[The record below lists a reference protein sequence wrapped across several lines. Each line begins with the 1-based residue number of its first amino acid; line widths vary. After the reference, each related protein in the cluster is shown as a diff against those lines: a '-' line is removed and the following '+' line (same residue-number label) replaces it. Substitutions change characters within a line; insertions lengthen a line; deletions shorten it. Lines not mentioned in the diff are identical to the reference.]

1 MPEKYLPIKIVQKRE
16 KDASLTEAGGGDSP
30 AWVEKVDLEERSEM
44 FNETLNEIS
53 RNLESRSPRLSFI
66 PATLELT
73 LDNKATAKTYRSGI
87 RNIVDVNYKNNIIA
101 LKDDDTLIVKI
112 ENSDDLNRIRKNITN
127 FKKTKDGLASIVGS
141 TSFKPRIN
149 VEENELLKIKLINYQ
164 DADINKGV
172 HNAFLDSCDE
182 LGLDVHSTN
191 YTPDLIV
198 YQIPYEEKAFAALQE
213 FEGLSSIEDM
223 LSFNSMAITEITD
236 EIEDIPLR
244 ILDPDVEYSTVG
256 VIDTGIS
263 TNQHMK
269 PWIADEFSPY
279 IPEDKDTNHGS
290 AVASILIYGDELQ
303 GENYTNSPGC
313 KVYDACVLPK
323 DDLRKSITEAD
334 LIQHIRDAIE
344 NRPDINIWNMSIGW
358 GVEADPSK
366 MSDFGAV
373 LDDLADEHNLLICT
387 SVGNCS
393 NFKSTVPSGK
403 IQISSDSVR
412 ALSVG
417 SIAHTKENFDQSE
430 INEPSPF
437 SRKGPGPFNIVKPE
451 LTHYGGNAGV
461 DEQKRLVVSG
471 VNAISSDGRLTTKVG
486 TSFSTP
492 RVTSILV
499 GLESEIDEPF
509 DPLLFKALTIHSA
522 KYPEIEMEQEEKTS
536 KMGYGVPSNAKD
548 ILYNSENEITLVVRD
563 TIEKGNFIEILDLP
577 FPKEMV
583 EEGFYYG
590 EVIITLVSSPDLD
603 RTQGE
608 EYCQSNLDVFFG
620 TYNEKVDRDGKT
632 VRNPIGRDT
641 GTKNLLAP
649 SLYSKRSIK
658 ENQSFRG
665 ERILKSYYQKYQ
677 PIKKW
682 AINLAEMSDANKHRY
697 LEYPK
702 LWYLKIEGLFRD
714 HIENLKGDVNTDF
727 CLIITIRDPKEQHE
741 VYNSVSQE
749 LEQNNFVQQD
759 IRVKTQIQIRS

>member
-1 MPEKYLPIKIVQKRE
+1 MADRYLPIKIVQKRE
-16 KDASLTEAGGGDSP
+16 KDASLTEAGGGESP
-30 AWVEKVDLEERSEM
+30 AWLDKVNLEERSEM
-44 FNETLNEIS
+44 VNETLNEIS
-53 RNLESRSPRLSFI
+53 KKLEARIPRLSFI

-73 LDNKATAKTYRSGI
+73 LDSKATAKTYRSGI

-112 ENSDDLNRIRKNITN
+112 ENIEDLNRIRKNITN
-127 FKKTKDGLASIVGS
+127 FKKTKDGLASIVES
-141 TSFKPRIN
+141 ASFKPRIN
-149 VEENELLKIKLINYQ
+149 VEEKELLKIKLINYQ

-172 HNAFLDSCDE
+172 HNAFLESCDE

-191 YTPDLIV
+191 YTSDLII
-198 YQIPYEEKAFAALQE
+198 YQIPYEEKSFAALQE
-213 FEGLSSIEDM
+213 FEALSSIEDM
-223 LSFNSMAITEITD
+223 LSFNSMAITELADAID
-236 EIEDIPLR
+236 NLPLR
-244 ILDPDVEYSTVG
+244 TLDPEVAYPTVG
-256 VIDTGIS
+256 VIDTGVS
-263 TNQHMK
+263 NNEHML
-269 PWIADEFSPY
+269 PWIEDEFSPY
-279 IPEDKDTNHGS
+279 IEADKDTNHGS
-290 AVASILIYGDELQ
+290 AVASILIYGDDLQ
-303 GENYTNSPGC
+303 GETYTNSPGC
-313 KVYDACVLPK
+313 KIYDACVLPK
-323 DDLRKSITEAD
+323 DELRSSITEAD
-334 LIQHIRDAIE
+334 LIQHIREAIE

-387 SVGNCS
+387 SVGNCP
-393 NFKSTVPSGK
+393 NFKSRVPPGK

-412 ALSVG
+412 AISVG
-417 SIAHTKENFDQSE
+417 SIAHVKENFDQSE

-451 LTHYGGNAGV
+451 LTHYGGNAGI
-461 DEQKRLVVSG
+461 DEQRRLIVSG
-471 VNAISSDGRLTTKVG
+471 VNAINSDGMPTTKVG

-492 RVTSILV
+492 RVTSILS
-499 GLESEIDEPF
+499 GLESEIDETF

-522 KYPEIEMEQEEKTS
+522 KYPEIEMEQDERTN
-536 KMGYGVPSNAKD
+536 KMGYGIPSNVKD

-583 EEGFYYG
+583 EDGFYYG

-620 TYNEKVDRDGKT
+620 TYNEKVDRNGKT
-632 VRNPIGRDT
+632 ARNPIGRDT

-658 ENQSFRG
+658 ENESFRG

-682 AINLAEMSDANKHRY
+682 AINLSEMSDANKHRY

-702 LWYLKIEGLFRD
+702 LWYIKIEGLFRD
-714 HIENLKGDVNTDF
+714 HIEKTKGEVNTDF

-741 VYNSVSQE
+741 VYNTVSQE

-759 IRVKTQIQIRS
+759 IKVKTRIQLRT